1 MQNRSKD
8 LLYNM
13 IKLALT
19 CLCSFLL
26 SSADAQQN
34 LVDSITKELQHP
46 MADTNRALSMMRLA
60 IDYELVDTAKA
71 FKAYRDAIK
80 FAREKNLYYN
90 LGRIYQNQSVL
101 LSNTGMMNKPEQ
113 ASIQQLFSIVSQTI
127 QKLKNMRL
135 TPIAIWPTG

>member
-1 MQNRSKD
+1 MPIPQKRDIFIILKNHGKRGVALGSYVIYLQNRSKD

-80 FAREKNLYYN
+80 FAREKNLY
-90 LGRIYQNQSVL
+90 
-101 LSNTGMMNKPEQ
+101 
-113 ASIQQLFSIVSQTI
+113 
-127 QKLKNMRL
+127 
-135 TPIAIWPTG
+135 